1 MQDEQRNESQQFD
14 LIRFISNSLR
24 FLRRTF
30 WLVLLAGVLGALLM
44 AFYTHKVY
52 SPKYECHAV
61 LSVRVDNSSITD
73 VIGSGDKTS
82 STYTHQLV
90 TTFPTIITSDSM
102 RERIM
107 RELGTNSINGTITP
121 KVIADSSLFTLT
133 VRSSNPEDAYNILN
147 AVIKCYPDMAFIYIG
162 AASITLIEAPVMPTE
177 PVKAMKIARPTLLGA
192 LVGALI
198 MLAILCLLAQLQ
210 TVVTSSSDLQRYTNV
225 PCIVHV
231 PQTELKRRAQGTNQ
245 LSLRNEHLPQVY
257 EEAIRV
263 LGARVLRQCREQS
276 IRRICITS
284 TVPGEGKSTIAANL
298 AMTLARSG
306 LRIILIDADLRTQE
320 LREFFGIEGEPRG
333 MKELLQDPNLDIQS
347 CLTQVPGTDVR
358 LLCGNRVD
366 RPVTLLRRSR
376 LGALLERLD
385 EQADLILID
394 TPPIG
399 LLTDAAA
406 FAQHSDAAIY
416 VVRAGATAGNR
427 IADGMQAV
435 SDCRT
440 KILGYVLNGV
450 SAKSGGHGYGY
461 RYSYGYGYGSRYG
474 AGYGSSYGSSYRSS
488 YSHYGNNYGHYGS
501 YGGYGGYGGYEDYK
515 PDSASDAQKKAEK
528 NRKQKKTAERT
539 AQDKSAQTQDKP
551 IQERKTDETPRRRTE
566 SRGASSER
574 RRERTGSSGQTRR
587 PAPVTQTPSSQPA
600 PETPSSQPVQDTLLR
615 RPESE
620 TTDRQPEPVRTLPP
634 LQFEPVSET
643 PAVRSVPEV
652 PGETGAA
659 YDDPE
664 LEAIVREVLAST
676 TEEDVRR
683 AYETVEAETAAH
695 RAAAEAR
702 KPGQDR
708 AEAQKSQKHRGP
720 FGKSK

>member
-1 MQDEQRNESQQFD
+1 MQDEQRNESQFD
-14 LIRFISNSLR
+14 LIRFVSNSLR

-90 TTFPTIITSDSM
+90 TTFPTIIKSDSM

-231 PQTELKRRAQGTNQ
+231 PHTELKRR
-245 LSLRNEHLPQVY
+245 
-257 EEAIRV
+257 
-263 LGARVLRQCREQS
+263 
-276 IRRICITS
+276 
-284 TVPGEGKSTIAANL
+284 GEGKSTSAANL
-298 AMTLARSG
+298 ALTLARSG

-450 SAKSGGHGYGY
+450 SAKSGSHGYGY

-488 YSHYGNNYGHYGS
+488 YSHYGYGNNYGHYGS

-539 AQDKSAQTQDKP
+539 EPDKSAQTQDKP
-551 IQERKTDETPRRRTE
+551 VQERKTDETPRRRTE
-566 SRGASSER
+566 SRGSSSERR

-587 PAPVTQTPSSQPA
+587 PAPMTQTPSSQPA
-600 PETPSSQPVQDTLLR
+600 PETPASQPVQDTLLR
-615 RPESE
+615 QPEPE
-620 TTDRQPEPVRTLPP
+620 TTVRQPEPVRTLPP
-634 LQFEPVSET
+634 LQFEPASET

-652 PGETGAA
+652 PGEAGAA

-676 TEEDVRR
+676 TEEDGRR
-683 AYETVEAETAAH
+683 AYETVEAETAAR
-695 RAAAEAR
+695 RASAEAR

-720 FGKSK
+720 FRHDKSK